1 MNTVSY
7 KMGKTYQNCIDN
19 VAYTL
24 LNIELLCDHSKTPW
38 CNCKG
43 KILLNSLILFHTAII
58 IQDWKKL
65 NIHEESFLYLNFSNL
80 PPLEKKI

>member
-43 KILLNSLILFHTAII
+43 KILLYSSFFISKSYNYTRL
-58 IQDWKKL
+58 KNL
-65 NIHEESFLYLNFSNL
+65 NIHGESFLCLNFSNL